1 MRQLGAQALVSI
13 RGDVVLDAR
22 GQADGLGIQIV
33 VVIVFGLFDK
43 CFIHE
48 LNGPRY
54 IKPNRT
60 RLASS
65 HRAMAATNPGR
76 PGSRWCCE
84 NRTPPL
90 PATRSSSR
98 PRRSPVTPRDICC
111 LPLLLCLFFPT
122 LQFLLR

>member
-54 IKPNRT
+54 IKHNST
-60 RLASS
+60 RMAAS
-65 HRAMAATNPGR
+65 HRAREATNTRVRGC
-76 PGSRWCCE
+76 RWGCE
-84 NRTPPL
+84 NGTSGEAASGRAP
-90 PATRSSSR
+90 RKRR
-98 PRRSPVTPRDICC
+98 PRE
-111 LPLLLCLFFPT
+111 
-122 LQFLLR
+122 